1 MRCFTHFLKAYFK
14 GDKMLDDIID
24 LMIRVTFLGALIC
37 ATIGL
42 FGLAAK
48 VVMELIK

>member
-1 MRCFTHFLKAYFK
+1 MVLLNLK

-42 FGLAAK
+42 YAIAMKLVIEVLK
-48 VVMELIK
+48 